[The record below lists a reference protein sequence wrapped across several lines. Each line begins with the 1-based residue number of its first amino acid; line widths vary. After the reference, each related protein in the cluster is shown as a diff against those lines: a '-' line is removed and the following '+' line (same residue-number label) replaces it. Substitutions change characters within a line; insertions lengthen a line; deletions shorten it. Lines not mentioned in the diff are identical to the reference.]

1 LNALLLYFAD
11 TYRPVRM
18 RFRTLHP
25 RLGAR
30 PALSLCRQWLS
41 AALIG
46 RRPQLEPLTPS
57 QSPVGS
63 AKRRFSTPSDAV
75 TIGAIS
81 SRRALTP
88 SGSARRIQ
96 CLAALVFPSVRR
108 SCRMQSTSGSCPRG
122 IRKPSVSCSQTRCRG
137 ESDVSNR
144 CCAFI
149 RHKPLEFP
157 LHCVVGKP
165 TNVAV
170 LLLNGFLMR
179 RRGVRFAKSL
189 SLPTSAR

>member
-1 LNALLLYFAD
+1 MNALLLYFAD

-122 IRKPSVSCSQTRCRG
+122 IRKPSVSCSQTWWPEKATSRIVVARS
-137 ESDVSNR
+137 SDTSRWNS
-144 CCAFI
+144 
-149 RHKPLEFP
+149 
-157 LHCVVGKP
+157 HCVAWSVNQRTP
-165 TNVAV
+165 
-170 LLLNGFLMR
+170 LC
-179 RRGVRFAKSL
+179 S
-189 SLPTSAR
+189 S